1 VICPPPLALE
11 LEAEELPDVVDSAST
26 LLAANTTGPA
36 LTRFE
41 SNCERKPRLK
51 IRRAHTKRKKKKIVR
66 KIRSGGDEDNKV
78 AYIVYM
84 RC

>member
-1 VICPPPLALE
+1 MVCPPPLALE

-41 SNCERKPRLK
+41 SHCERKPRLK
-51 IRRAHTKRKKKKIVR
+51 IRRAHTKKKKIR
-66 KIRSGGDEDNKV
+66 K
-78 AYIVYM
+78 
-84 RC
+84 

>member
-1 VICPPPLALE
+1 MICPPPLALE

-51 IRRAHTKRKKKKIVR
+51 IRRAQTKRKKKKNC
-66 KIRSGGDEDNKV
+66 KKNKEWG
-78 AYIVYM
+78 
-84 RC
+84 